1 MSTLTPTPAT
11 SPSAPTPSDDEVR
24 GAWRVVAER
33 EISTRIREKSY
44 LYSALFMVVGVI
56 ATVVLTSILG
66 GRPTDYTVGVTDQT
80 SAGIVSSASAVV
92 DRSDDGSTAEARQ
105 FGSTAAAEKAV
116 RDGDVDAALIATDD
130 GYQVVGDE
138 EVDSTLSAA
147 LTSVASTEAL
157 TSNAQQQGV
166 DLDQLQDGSAVT
178 ERLLDPAA
186 SDAGPRQLAAY
197 VFLILFYIT
206 AITFG
211 MSIAQSVVQ
220 EKESRVVEILAAAVP
235 IRAMLW
241 GKIAGNTLL
250 AFAQIL
256 LLAVAGIGSLALT
269 GETGLLSAIGP
280 AVGMYVVFFVLGF
293 VALAGLWAVAGSL
306 ASRQEDLQSTTMPGQ
321 VLLFAPYIIAFS
333 AGAGVK
339 TVVSM
344 LPIMSAMLMPSR
356 MAEGGVPVWQIVVAV
371 VVNIVGAVLIV
382 RLAARLYERTL
393 MRTERKTGFREAMR
407 LSE

>member
-1 MSTLTPTPAT
+1 
-11 SPSAPTPSDDEVR
+11 
-24 GAWRVVAER
+24 
-33 EISTRIREKSY
+33 
-44 LYSALFMVVGVI
+44 
-56 ATVVLTSILG
+56 
-66 GRPTDYTVGVTDQT
+66 
-80 SAGIVSSASAVV
+80 
-92 DRSDDGSTAEARQ
+92 
-105 FGSTAAAEKAV
+105 
-116 RDGDVDAALIATDD
+116 
-130 GYQVVGDE
+130 
-138 EVDSTLSAA
+138 
-147 LTSVASTEAL
+147 
-157 TSNAQQQGV
+157 
-166 DLDQLQDGSAVT
+166 
-178 ERLLDPAA
+178 
-186 SDAGPRQLAAY
+186 
-197 VFLILFYIT
+197 
-206 AITFG
+206 
-211 MSIAQSVVQ
+211 VQ

-256 LLAVAGIGSLALT
+256 LLAVAGIASLAAVGQT
-269 GETGLLSAIGP
+269 ELLSALGP

-356 MAEGGVPVWQIVVAV
+356 MAEGGVPVWQIAVAV
-371 VVNIVGAVLIV
+371 VVNVLGAIGIV

-393 MRTERKTGFREAMR
+393 MRTERKIGFGEA
-407 LSE
+407 LKLGE

>member
-1 MSTLTPTPAT
+1 MSTTTTPSSAP
-11 SPSAPTPSDDEVR
+11 APTPTDEHVS

-33 EISTRIREKSY
+33 EVMTRVREKSY
-44 LYSALFMVVGVI
+44 VYSALFMVVGVVAI
-56 ATVVLTSILG
+56 VVLTSILG
-66 GRPTDYTVGVTDQT
+66 GRPTDYTVAVTDRAG
-80 SAGIVSSASAVV
+80 AGIVASASDVV
-92 DRSDDGSTAEARQ
+92 DRADDGSTADAREL
-105 FGSTAAAEKAV
+105 SSVAAAEKAV
-116 RDGDVDAALIATDD
+116 RDGDVDAALLPVEGG
-130 GYQVVGDE
+130 GYEIVGRDE
-138 EVDSTLSAA
+138 IDTTLSTA
-147 LTSVASTEAL
+147 LTSVGSTTAL
-157 TSNAQQQGV
+157 QDNAQAQGV
-166 DLDQLQDGSAVT
+166 DLDELQAGATVT
-178 ERLLDPAA
+178 ERLLDPKA
-186 SDAGPRQLAAY
+186 SDDGGRQLAAY

-256 LLAVAGIGSLALT
+256 MLAVAGIAALAAVGQT
-269 GETGLLSAIGP
+269 ELLSAIGP

-371 VVNIVGAVLIV
+371 VVNVIGAILIV

-393 MRTERKTGFREAMR
+393 MRTERKIGFGEALK

>member
-1 MSTLTPTPAT
+1 MSAVANPTTPT
-11 SPSAPTPSDDEVR
+11 SASTDDDVR

-33 EISTRIREKSY
+33 EITTRVREKTY
-44 LYSALFMVVGVI
+44 VYSALFMIVGVVAI
-56 ATVVLTSILG
+56 VVLTSILG

-80 SAGIVSSASAVV
+80 SAGIVSQASTVV
-92 DRSDDGSTAEARQ
+92 DRSDDGSTAKPEEFA
-105 FGSTAAAEKAV
+105 STAAAEKAV
-116 RDGDVDAALIATDD
+116 KDGDVDAALIATDK
-130 GYQVVGDE
+130 GYEVVGDD

-147 LTSVASTEAL
+147 LTSVATTQAL
-157 TSNAQQQGV
+157 QSNAQEQGV
-166 DLDQLQDGSAVT
+166 DLQQLQSGTSVS
-178 ERLLDPAA
+178 ERLLDPAD
-186 SDAGPRQLAAY
+186 SDAGGRQLAAY

-256 LLAVAGIGSLALT
+256 LLAVAGIASLAAVGQT
-269 GETGLLSAIGP
+269 ELLSALGP

-356 MAEGGVPVWQIVVAV
+356 MAEGGVPVWQIAVAV
-371 VVNIVGAVLIV
+371 VVNIVGAILIV

-393 MRTERKTGFREAMR
+393 MRTERKIGFGEALR
-407 LSE
+407 LGE

>member
-1 MSTLTPTPAT
+1 MSTAT
-11 SPSAPTPSDDEVR
+11 TSDPMSTSTTEEVR

-33 EISTRIREKSY
+33 EVSTRVREKSY
-44 LYSALFMVVGVI
+44 LYSAVIMIVGVV

-66 GRPTDYTVGVTDQT
+66 GRPTDYKVAVTDQA
-80 SAGIVSSASAVV
+80 SAAIVSAASTVV
-92 DRSDDGSTAEARQ
+92 DRTDDGSSAKPEQVGA
-105 FGSTAAAEKAV
+105 TAAAEKAV
-116 RDGDVDAALIATDD
+116 RDGDVDAALVATDD
-130 GYQVVGDE
+130 GYEVVGNE
-138 EVDSTLSAA
+138 EIDSTLSTALTTAGSTAA
-147 LTSVASTEAL
+147 LKA
-157 TSNAQQQGV
+157 NAERQGV
-166 DLDQLQDGSAVT
+166 DLGELQKGSAVS
-178 ERLLDPAA
+178 ERLLDPADG
-186 SDAGPRQLAAY
+186 DAGARQLAAY

-256 LLAVAGIGSLALT
+256 LLAIAGIAALAAT
-269 GETGLLSAIGP
+269 GETGLLSALGP

-333 AGAGVK
+333 AGASVK

-356 MAEGGVPVWQIVVAV
+356 MAEGGVPAWQVAVAV
-371 VVNIVGAVLIV
+371 VVNIVGAIAIV

-393 MRTERKTGFREAMR
+393 MRTERKIGFGEALR